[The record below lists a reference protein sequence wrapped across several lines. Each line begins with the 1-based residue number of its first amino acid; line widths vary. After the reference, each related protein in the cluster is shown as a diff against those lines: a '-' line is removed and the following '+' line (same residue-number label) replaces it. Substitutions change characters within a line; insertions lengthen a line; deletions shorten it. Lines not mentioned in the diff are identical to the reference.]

1 MDLDDDTEKK
11 QGMDEEIVR
20 DIDQDTNI
28 PESKAGAKDNKNAL
42 KRVKRK
48 DDEDEEDSEDDTDK
62 KLEKL
67 NKRQNGSR
75 S

>member
-1 MDLDDDTEKK
+1 
-11 QGMDEEIVR
+11 MDEEIVR

-48 DDEDEEDSEDDTDK
+48 DDEEDSEDDTDK

-67 NKRQNGSR
+67 NKR
-75 S
+75 